1 MIRHENTKTRNKLL
15 SSMRVAKP
23 RGTRGH
29 RYLLGDSTKEAARLR
44 AQARL
49 WDPTAE
55 ALFDRLRVR
64 RGWRVLEIGPGQGS
78 LHVSLRRRVGQPI
91 DAVERSPA
99 FCARLR
105 SLCRRDGRGEGRI
118 WESDLLHAP
127 LPKNEYDLIF
137 ARWVFLF
144 LPDPVA
150 HVKKLVR
157 ALKPGGLLAVEDYY
171 RKTLS
176 MIPEP
181 PEWPHFVAADDAFF
195 ASVGAD
201 ASIGGRLP
209 DIFRACG
216 LRIVEVTPTVK
227 TGHPGS
233 PAWNW
238 MTTYFLGVMD
248 RYAGVAPFTK
258 AEARKLKSFWR
269 AAGRRS
275 ESLLIAPTVLDVVG
289 RKP

>member
-1 MIRHENTKTRNKLL
+1 M
-15 SSMRVAKP
+15 
-23 RGTRGH
+23 
-29 RYLLGDSTKEAARLR
+29 LGDSGTEATRLR

-55 ALFDRLRVR
+55 ALFDRLRIR
-64 RGWRVLEIGPGQGS
+64 KGWRVLEVGPGQAS
-78 LHVSLRRRVGQPI
+78 LHMALRRRVRGPI
-91 DAVERSPA
+91 DAVERSRP
-99 FCARLR
+99 FCEHLHAI
-105 SLCRRDGRGEGRI
+105 CRRDGFGDGRI
-118 WESDLLHAP
+118 WESELLHAP
-127 LPKNEYDLIF
+127 LPAREYDLIF

-176 MIPEP
+176 MVPEP

-201 ASIGGRLP
+201 ASIGGLLP

-216 LRIVEVTPTVK
+216 LRIVEVTPTIK

-238 MTTYFLGVMD
+238 MTTYFMGVMD
-248 RYAGVAPFTK
+248 RYADFPPFTR
-258 AEARKLKSFWR
+258 AEARRLRTSWL
-269 AAGRRS
+269 AANRRPA
-275 ESLLIAPTVLDVVG
+275 SLLIAPIVLDVVG
-289 RKP
+289 RKL